1 MANKAEVDARALHRI
16 EVLVGGMGG
25 MIDKADLVVLT
36 DASLGKSILGD
47 LRKR

>member
-16 EVLVGGMGG
+16 EVLVGG